1 LKKNLS
7 WIKNKRKVNPIFD
20 QQYMVLFDYMDERK
34 EINDEI
40 KKRERKSLVSKET
53 RSEAAW
59 KGKIIQRISK

>member
-1 LKKNLS
+1 
-7 WIKNKRKVNPIFD
+7 
-20 QQYMVLFDYMDERK
+20 MVLFNYMDERK

-40 KKRERKSLVSKET
+40 KKRERKSLVSEET

>member
-1 LKKNLS
+1 LKRNLS

-40 KKRERKSLVSKET
+40 KRRERKSLVSEET